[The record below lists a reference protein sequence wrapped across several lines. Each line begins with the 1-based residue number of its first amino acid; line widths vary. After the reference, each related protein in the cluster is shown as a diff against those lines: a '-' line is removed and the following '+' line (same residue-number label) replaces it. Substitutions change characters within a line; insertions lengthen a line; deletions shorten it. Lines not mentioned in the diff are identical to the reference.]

1 MKWPSFEFGRLCCP
15 TEQRDPT
22 QTPDKPFVYIDI
34 ASIDRRSKR
43 ITATQTLLGD
53 EAPSRARKAVQA
65 GDVLVSTVRPN
76 LNAVAL
82 VPDELDG
89 EIASTGFC
97 VLRAD
102 RELSE
107 PAWLFYRTQTPIFI
121 EGLVGQMR
129 GASYPAVS
137 DGVVRAS
144 KIPLPPLSEQRRIVE
159 LLEQADALRRRRADA
174 DSRGART
181 LPALFRKMFGDPV
194 RNPKQW
200 PLKRFDALGEA
211 RLGKMLDGNRQT
223 GFHRRKYL
231 RNLNLQW
238 NRFELDNLLEMDFF
252 PEEREEFK
260 LIRGDL
266 LICEGG
272 EVGRAA
278 IWDEQLKECYFQK
291 ALHRVRPY
299 KGKATS
305 EFLLYWLWDMA
316 KQQALVSL
324 NSKATIA
331 HLTGVQLAA
340 LKTIAP
346 PYPMME
352 QFTALVRISKTNSN
366 KQKTSQD
373 KIETLFQT
381 LLHRAFIGNLTAG
394 WREAHMKELLAEMEI
409 QSRILKGNLQP

>member
-1 MKWPSFEFGRLCCP
+1 MRWPQASIR
-15 TEQRDPT
+15 
-22 QTPDKPFVYIDI
+22 DI
-34 ASIDRRSKR
+34 APPERAAVSFNDEQEVWSLSLDQIESQTGR
-43 ITATQTLLGD
+43 ILGKQ
-53 EAPSRARKAVQA
+53 RIRA
-65 GDVLVSTVRPN
+65 GDAGTSTFPFDTEHVLYSKLRPYLNKVVRPDEPG
-76 LNAVAL
+76 LATTEL
-82 VPDELDG
+82 VPLRPNRDLID
-89 EIASTGFC
+89 AGFLTFY
-97 VLRAD
+97 LRSDSFLRFATNMVAGAKMPRMVMD
-102 RELSE
+102 RFWEHL
-107 PAWLFYRTQTPIFI
+107 L
-121 EGLVGQMR
+121 
-129 GASYPAVS
+129 
-137 DGVVRAS
+137 
-144 KIPLPPLSEQRRIVE
+144 PLPPLSEQRRIVE
-159 LLEQADALRRRRADA
+159 LLEQADTLRRHSADA
-174 DSRGART
+174 DSLAKRV

-223 GFHRRKYL
+223 GLHRRKYL

-238 NRFELDNLLEMDFF
+238 DRFELANLLEMDFF

-299 KGKATS
+299 KGEATS
-305 EFLLYWLWDMA
+305 EFLLYWLWEMA

-340 LKTIAP
+340 LKVIAP

-352 QFTALVRISKTNSN
+352 QFTTLVRTSKLISN
-366 KQKTSQD
+366 KQKAARDT
-373 KIETLFQT
+373 IETLFQT
-381 LLHRAFIGNLTAG
+381 LLHRAFTGELTAG

-409 QSRILKGNLQP
+409 QARHLASVQA